1 PPLRISKVFHSMTPP
16 PPLSVVLKSKSAL
29 PSAPIRRPQLAS
41 PLLIALP
48 SATRRVNRSTFNL
61 HNNLFCA
68 VAGSSGERGIGP
80 EWNSSQGSYFP
91 VAIKN
96 CQVLPIAA
104 RVVAE

>member
-1 PPLRISKVFHSMTPP
+1 MTPP
-16 PPLSVVLKSKSAL
+16 PPLSDILQSMIAL
-29 PSAPIRRPQLAS
+29 PSAPIRRAQLAS

-68 VAGSSGERGIGP
+68 LAASSGERGIGP

-96 CQVLPIAA
+96 CQVLPMAA
-104 RVVAE
+104 RLLAD